1 MKILILGASGQLG
14 SSLYNYLKLKAEL
27 VHGTSRS
34 GRFGLIQFNPF
45 SENWMFPEQNY
56 DILINCIG
64 SIREEPD
71 NRFERVHLGV
81 TEQVIKNR
89 FRVGNP
95 RIIQLSVLGADAFS
109 PIDFLRSRAQADEYL
124 LSHPDTTVVRPS
136 IVCTPGTMLA
146 RKIRTAGRL
155 SRLFFNRLYVP
166 EGFIYHKVQPI
177 LIEDLVKILWK
188 ICQNQETESILNITG
203 PEILTYGD
211 LLYIANKKIK
221 VFPIKRSLSDRI
233 AGVADNLLPDII
245 TLDQYQMLFTDNIA
259 DTGTAT
265 SLLGRSPRSTLDF
278 WRKELR

>member
-14 SSLYNYLKLKAEL
+14 SSLYNYLKLKTEL

-34 GRFGLIQFNPF
+34 GRFGLLQFNPF

-64 SIREEPD
+64 AIREEPD
-71 NRFERVHLGV
+71 NRFERVHLGI
-81 TEQVIKNR
+81 TEQIVKNR
-89 FRVGNP
+89 SRIGNP

-109 PIDFLRSRAQADEYL
+109 PVDFLRSRAQADEYL
-124 LSHPDTTVVRPS
+124 LSHPDTTVVRSS

-146 RKIRTAGRL
+146 RKIRTAGRI
-155 SRLFFNRLYVP
+155 SRLIFNRLYVP
-166 EGFIYHKVQPI
+166 EGFVYHKVQPI

-188 ICQNQETESILNITG
+188 ICQNRDSESVLNLTG

-221 VFPIKRSLSDRI
+221 VFPVKRSLSDRI
-233 AGVADNLLPDII
+233 AGVAGNLLPDII
-245 TLDQYQMLFTDNIA
+245 TLDQYQMLFTDNVA
-259 DTGTAT
+259 DPGTAA
-265 SLLGRSPRSTLDF
+265 SFLGRSPKSTLGF
-278 WRKELR
+278 WQKELR